1 MTRNGHGP
9 PGGLAVMPATAP
21 ERAGKVVYG
30 DGSWQ
35 LTIFVTDLQ
44 VELVDKKQEIQLRAS
59 IFQVERSL
67 RVRGD
72 LHIGGVMIQLVDS
85 LGNTPQRQRA
95 TRSEWKAVKRMQQ
108 PVKGEKSVRAVK

>member
-21 ERAGKVVYG
+21 ERVGKVVYG

-44 VELVDKKQEIQLRAS
+44 VTSLVFYKGDNQ
-59 IFQVERSL
+59 SL
-67 RVRGD
+67 VCRW
-72 LHIGGVMIQLVDS
+72 
-85 LGNTPQRQRA
+85 
-95 TRSEWKAVKRMQQ
+95 SEAC
-108 PVKGEKSVRAVK
+108 E

>member
-1 MTRNGHGP
+1 MMTRNGHGP

-44 VELVDKKQEIQLRAS
+44 VTSLV
-59 IFQVERSL
+59 FY
-67 RVRGD
+67 
-72 LHIGGVMIQLVDS
+72 
-85 LGNTPQRQRA
+85 
-95 TRSEWKAVKRMQQ
+95 
-108 PVKGEKSVRAVK
+108 KG

>member
-1 MTRNGHGP
+1 MMTRNGHGP

-44 VELVDKKQEIQLRAS
+44 VEIVVGKSELGVNSLFPGGAKS
-59 IFQVERSL
+59 PCERRPAHRRSDDPA
-67 RVRGD
+67 G
-72 LHIGGVMIQLVDS
+72 
-85 LGNTPQRQRA
+85 RQPR
-95 TRSEWKAVKRMQQ
+95 
-108 PVKGEKSVRAVK
+108 

>member
-44 VELVDKKQEIQLRAS
+44 VEIVD
-59 IFQVERSL
+59 ERVNLEPPIS
-67 RVRGD
+67 
-72 LHIGGVMIQLVDS
+72 GGAESSSEGGL
-85 LGNTPQRQRA
+85 A
-95 TRSEWKAVKRMQQ
+95 HWRSDDPAGGQ
-108 PVKGEKSVRAVK
+108 PR

>member
-1 MTRNGHGP
+1 MKAVMTRNGHGP

-44 VELVDKKQEIQLRAS
+44 VEILDKRFKLPSLVFRW
-59 IFQVERSL
+59 
-67 RVRGD
+67 RG
-72 LHIGGVMIQLVDS
+72 VFV
-85 LGNTPQRQRA
+85 
-95 TRSEWKAVKRMQQ
+95 
-108 PVKGEKSVRAVK
+108 

>member
-1 MTRNGHGP
+1 MMTRNGHGP

-44 VELVDKKQEIQLRAS
+44 VEIVDKKRVNCEP
-59 IFQVERSL
+59 RSF
-67 RVRGD
+67 RWRG
-72 LHIGGVMIQLVDS
+72 VFV
-85 LGNTPQRQRA
+85 
-95 TRSEWKAVKRMQQ
+95 
-108 PVKGEKSVRAVK
+108 

>member
-1 MTRNGHGP
+1 MRFAPRVSAVMTRNGHGP

-44 VELVDKKQEIQLRAS
+44 VTSLVFFNMGDIQ
-59 IFQVERSL
+59 SL
-67 RVRGD
+67 VCRW
-72 LHIGGVMIQLVDS
+72 
-85 LGNTPQRQRA
+85 
-95 TRSEWKAVKRMQQ
+95 SEAC
-108 PVKGEKSVRAVK
+108 E

>member
-44 VELVDKKQEIQLRAS
+44 VEIVVGKSELGGQFLVSRW
-59 IFQVERSL
+59 
-67 RVRGD
+67 
-72 LHIGGVMIQLVDS
+72 
-85 LGNTPQRQRA
+85 
-95 TRSEWKAVKRMQQ
+95 SEV
-108 PVKGEKSVRAVK
+108 SV

>member
-1 MTRNGHGP
+1 MTRNGHGG

-44 VELVDKKQEIQLRAS
+44 VQEI
-59 IFQVERSL
+59 VDDERVNLEPPIS
-67 RVRGD
+67 
-72 LHIGGVMIQLVDS
+72 GGAESSSERRL
-85 LGNTPQRQRA
+85 A
-95 TRSEWKAVKRMQQ
+95 HWRSDDPAGGQ
-108 PVKGEKSVRAVK
+108 PR

>member
-1 MTRNGHGP
+1 MMTRNGHGP

-44 VELVDKKQEIQLRAS
+44 VTSLVFFNKGDIQ
-59 IFQVERSL
+59 SL
-67 RVRGD
+67 VCRW
-72 LHIGGVMIQLVDS
+72 
-85 LGNTPQRQRA
+85 
-95 TRSEWKAVKRMQQ
+95 SEAC
-108 PVKGEKSVRAVK
+108 E

>member
-1 MTRNGHGP
+1 MKSVMTRNGHGP

-44 VELVDKKQEIQLRAS
+44 VSRILDKRFKIPSLVSRW
-59 IFQVERSL
+59 
-67 RVRGD
+67 RG
-72 LHIGGVMIQLVDS
+72 VFV
-85 LGNTPQRQRA
+85 
-95 TRSEWKAVKRMQQ
+95 
-108 PVKGEKSVRAVK
+108 